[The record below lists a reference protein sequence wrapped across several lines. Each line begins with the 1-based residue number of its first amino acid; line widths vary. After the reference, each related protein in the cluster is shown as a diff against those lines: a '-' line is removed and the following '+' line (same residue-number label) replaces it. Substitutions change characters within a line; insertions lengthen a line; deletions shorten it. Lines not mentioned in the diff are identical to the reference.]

1 MSDIVGELRHQLSE
15 EAVLDP
21 LALGQRARNYWDSTP
36 LQARALV
43 RPASTE
49 ELSRVMSVCS
59 ARGQTVVVHGGL
71 TGVCDADRS
80 SAQDVVVSLE
90 RMTAIEEIDAVGRTV
105 TVQAGC
111 RLEALQKAVE
121 QHDLYFPLDLGARG
135 SCTIGGNVATNA
147 GGTNVIRFGM
157 MRALVLGLEVVLPD
171 GKIISSMNR
180 MLKNNTGY
188 DLKQLF
194 IGSEGTLG
202 IVTRM
207 ILTLKERSQSINTVL
222 VAVDQGEKLPSLL
235 KLMDQRLGG
244 TLNSFE
250 AMWGDYFRAVT
261 APGWHSAPMDRHHN
275 FYVIVESQGPN
286 QADDTRRFDAAL
298 EEAIGAGLFVDAVVP
313 KSDKER
319 KHLWSIRED
328 FDALRQHKPLFLYDI
343 SLPIRA
349 MLAYADEV
357 KASLQERWP
366 SSQFFALG
374 HIGDGNLHFFVT
386 PGAVPGDITAQ
397 HSICDELVYRPLE
410 RLGGAV
416 SAEHGIGLE
425 KKGWM
430 WVTRT
435 AAELDLMRLLKRTL
449 DPKNILNRGKVIDA

>member
-1 MSDIVGELRHQLSE
+1 MSDIVEELRRQLSE
-15 EAVLDP
+15 EAVLDSVT
-21 LALGQRARNYWDSTP
+21 LGQRARNYWDSTP
-36 LQARALV
+36 LQGRALV

-49 ELSRVMSVCS
+49 ELSRVMSVCYE
-59 ARGQTVVVHGGL
+59 RGQTVVVHGGL

-80 SAQDVVVSLE
+80 SPQDVVVSLE
-90 RMTAIEEIDAVGRTV
+90 RMNAIEEIDPVGRTA

-121 QHDLYFPLDLGARG
+121 QQDLYFPLDLGARG
-135 SCTIGGNVATNA
+135 SCTLGGNVATNA

-171 GKIISSMNR
+171 GKIISSMNH

-188 DLKQLF
+188 DVKQLF

-207 ILTLKERSQSINTVL
+207 ILTLEERSQSVNTVL
-222 VAVDQGEKLPSLL
+222 VAVDRGEKLPPLL

-244 TLNSFE
+244 TLSSFE
-250 AMWGDYFRAVT
+250 AMWGDYFRAIT
-261 APGWHSAPMDRHHN
+261 APGWHSAPMDRHHA
-275 FYVIVESQGPN
+275 FYVIVEAQGPN
-286 QADDTRRFDAAL
+286 QADDTPRFDAAL
-298 EEAIGAGLFVDAVVP
+298 EEAIERGLIVDAVVP

-319 KHLWSIRED
+319 RQLWSIRED
-328 FDALRQHKPLFLYDI
+328 FEALRQHKPLFLYDI
-343 SLPIRA
+343 SLPIRE
-349 MLAYADEV
+349 MLSYADEV
-357 KASLQERWP
+357 KASLLARWP
-366 SSQFFALG
+366 DSQFFALG

-386 PGAVPGDITAQ
+386 PGAAAGDIAAQ
-397 HSICDELVYRPLE
+397 HSICDEHVYRPLE

-425 KKGWM
+425 KKSWM
-430 WVTRT
+430 WVSRT

-449 DPKNILNRGKVIDA
+449 DPKNILNRGKVVDV